1 MHNPNVIKDGV
12 ILMIIDSHCHL
23 KHGDAQRTEYS
34 AETIVKIMD
43 AIGIDKSVVFAISTT
58 TSCSIEMAR
67 KAVEEFPDRLIPYV
81 YALPSYTD
89 VVLSQLENAILLY
102 GFRGIKIHAGECT
115 LAEYIIDPVIDL
127 AGRIDVPCLI
137 DCLGRYETIDRIAKK
152 FNKTKIIIAHFGQ
165 YLSRDES
172 LIERFIRLAEEHD
185 NVFLDTSGVVI
196 VSKIK
201 EAVKRIGAERI
212 IFGIDGPHESPD
224 LITFA
229 QAELDKIRMLNLN
242 PQDENAII
250 GGNIANLLHIQ

>member
-1 MHNPNVIKDGV
+1 MILHMKDGA
-12 ILMIIDSHCHL
+12 IPMIIDSHCHL

-34 AETIVKIMD
+34 AETIVNIMD
-43 AIGIDKSVVFAISTT
+43 SVGIDKSVVFAMSTT

-67 KAVEEFPDRLIPYV
+67 KAVERFPDRLIPYV

-89 VVLSQLENAILLY
+89 VVLSQIEDAIFLY

-127 AGRIDVPCLI
+127 AGRSGVPCLI
-137 DCLGRYETIDRIAKK
+137 DCLGRYETIGRIAKK
-152 FNKTKIIIAHFGQ
+152 FSQTKIIVAHFGQ

-172 LIERFIRLAEEHD
+172 LIEHFIKLAEGYD
-185 NVFLDTSGVVI
+185 NILLDTSGVI
-196 VSKIK
+196 IISKIG
-201 EAVKRIGAERI
+201 EAIKRIGAERV

-229 QAELDKIRMLNLN
+229 QTELDKVRMLNLD
-242 PQDENAII
+242 PKDETAIL
-250 GGNIANLLHIQ
+250 GGNIANLLHI